1 VKVLVTGAGGM
12 LGRDVAR
19 AAEAAGHEALALRR
33 GELEITDGSAVSAAL
48 EQARPDAVINCAA
61 WTDVDGA
68 EAEEALAAE
77 VNHRG
82 AGYVARSAADAGAR
96 LVHVSTDFV
105 FDGSARVP
113 YVESSAP
120 RPLSA
125 YGRTKLAGEAEV
137 ARVCPEALI
146 VRSSWLFGAGGRNFV
161 DTMLRLAGERDEVS
175 VVDDQI
181 GCPTWTVHLAGA
193 LVALAEGGA
202 RGIWHVTGGGSC
214 SWFQFAEEIFRA
226 AAVDCRAVPCSTAE
240 LGRPAPRPAYSVLA
254 SEREGAPRLPGWREG
269 LAGYLTERAEVP
281 G

>member
-1 VKVLVTGAGGM
+1 VRILVTGAGGM
-12 LGRDVAR
+12 LGRDVTR
-19 AAEAAGHEALALRR
+19 AVEAAGHEPLPLSRA
-33 GELEITDGSAVSAAL
+33 ELDVTDEAAVGAAIA
-48 EQARPDAVINCAA
+48 EARPGAVINCAA

-68 EAEEALAAE
+68 EAEEAAAAE

-82 AGYVARSAADAGAR
+82 AGFVARAAGAAGAR

-105 FDGSARVP
+105 FDGAAHDP

-125 YGRTKLAGEAEV
+125 YGRTKLAGEGEV
-137 ARVCPEALI
+137 ARACPEALI
-146 VRSSWLFGAGGRNFV
+146 VRSSWLFGAGGGNFV
-161 DTMLRLAGERDEVS
+161 DTMLRLGDERDEVS
-175 VVDDQI
+175 VVDDQV

-202 RGIWHVTGGGSC
+202 RGIWHVAGAGSC
-214 SWFQFAEEIFRA
+214 SWFQLAAEIFRVA
-226 AAVDCRAVPCSTAE
+226 EIECRAVPCRTAD

-254 SEREGAPRLPGWREG
+254 SEREGAPRLPDWREG
-269 LAGYLTERAEVP
+269 LAGYLAERAQVI